1 MQLLFQQTQNICIT
15 FLQCWTNAEDV
26 GPALYKCS
34 NILCLLRHAMSAES
48 KLINPSMQS
57 VCTLFDEHD
66 QMYSMSVMCHIF
78 YAYAFRG

>member
-1 MQLLFQQTQNICIT
+1 
-15 FLQCWTNAEDV
+15 
-26 GPALYKCS
+26 
-34 NILCLLRHAMSAES
+34 MSAES

-78 YAYAFRG
+78 LCLCVPGLILIMGDAGLLFIFYWAVAANYVPQGS